1 MARGMLSSAE
11 MEILQK
17 NPYVA
22 DVSRQRILYTYEFKC
37 FLWSSILPVSGRWI
51 FSGRRCRHA
60 PSMPM

>member
-37 FLWSSILPVSGRWI
+37 FFMEQYLAGKRPVDI
-51 FSGRRCRHA
+51 FREA
-60 PSMPM
+60 V